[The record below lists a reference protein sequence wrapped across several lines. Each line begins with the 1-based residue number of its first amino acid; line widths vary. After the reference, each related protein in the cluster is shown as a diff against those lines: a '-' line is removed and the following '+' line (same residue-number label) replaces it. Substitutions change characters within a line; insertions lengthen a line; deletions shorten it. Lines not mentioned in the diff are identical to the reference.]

1 MKFRE
6 RLTPYVLVG
15 ALTLGAGLGLGVG
28 LGLSEASTA
37 STAHRVAT
45 SPIKIR
51 ITLSETRV
59 RSGTPIKGEAVI
71 TNTTFKTIT
80 VQTCALD
87 GWLEV
92 GLVNKQITFEP
103 ARSLVNCLPSVRL
116 SPGPNRFPLTVSTSY
131 QSCLQRGGQSTTYI
145 PSCTSTGALPA
156 LPAGHYRTKVFT
168 YGLPSGT
175 PAALPISVTLLP
187 TQG

>member
-1 MKFRE
+1 MKLRE

-15 ALTLGAGLGLGVG
+15 ALTLGAGLGVG
-28 LGLSEASTA
+28 LGLSEASAA

-45 SPIKIR
+45 PPIKIR

-103 ARSLVNCLPSVRL
+103 ARLLVGCPPSVQL

-145 PSCTSTGALPA
+145 PSCTPTGPPA
-156 LPAGHYRTKVFT
+156 LPAGHYTTKVFT
-168 YGLPSGT
+168 FGLPSGT
-175 PAALPISVTLLP
+175 PAALPISVTLRP
-187 TQG
+187 TRG

>member
-1 MKFRE
+1 MKLRE
-6 RLTPYVLVG
+6 RLTPYLLLG
-15 ALTLGAGLGLGVG
+15 ALTLGAGLGVG
-28 LGLSEASTA
+28 LGLSEASAT

-131 QSCLQRGGQSTTYI
+131 QSCLQLGGQSTVYI
-145 PSCTSTGALPA
+145 PPCTSTGAPA
-156 LPAGHYRTKVFT
+156 LPAGHYTTKVST